1 MADTEQ
7 TFSPE
12 DQRVLNK
19 TQSIRISIAEKL
31 TKSDPV
37 PGDSD
42 EKRLLVQVLDGIDK
56 QVLMKT
62 KIKTDD
68 QNQKTQ
74 QQTATI
80 IAELLLKTNKAIIES
95 PLDNSLKLLSD
106 NYKPDTI
113 VPGQLDTGCVE
124 INPEEILNKE

>member
-1 MADTEQ
+1 MTNSEQ

-12 DQRVLNK
+12 DQDLLNK
-19 TQSIRISIAEKL
+19 TQSIRISIAQKL
-31 TKSDPV
+31 TQSNPI
-37 PGDSD
+37 PEDSD

-62 KIKTDD
+62 KIKSDD

-74 QQTATI
+74 QHTANV
-80 IAELLLKTNKAIIES
+80 IAELLLKTNKAMIEA
-95 PLDNSLKLLSD
+95 PIDNSAKLLSD

-113 VPGQLDTGCVE
+113 VPGQLDTGCIEVD
-124 INPEEILNKE
+124 PQEILNQ